1 VRAENSDRHTLIETV
16 KVGTVTLQ
24 GGIGPWLVKEYHP
37 ASSYQTIDP
46 DEGRLEIID
55 GGGLGSVYAWAVEAG
70 GFDPIRQPHNR
81 APCLDKY
88 RRTLAHVYV
97 AGSPV
102 ADVMI
107 GEGFARAYDGGKRL
121 PWCKP

>member
-1 VRAENSDRHTLIETV
+1 MIPSGSLTIERR
-16 KVGTVTLQ
+16 G
-24 GGIGPWLVKEYHP
+24 
-37 ASSYQTIDP
+37 
-46 DEGRLEIID
+46 
-55 GGGLGSVYAWAVEAG
+55 
-70 GFDPIRQPHNR
+70 
-81 APCLDKY
+81 LDKY